1 MKLDAKKRI
10 ESIEACLRQSDA
22 AIDAASADPAAPRR
36 RELLEQYAQILG
48 DYGLIEKALRRDRTP
63 SGQQSLQ
70 ELQEV
75 APLERLPDISRML
88 HTTIPGV
95 RIVKLV
101 VTQVFRIHDL
111 LVADPKIVRQEAEP
125 AKVLKNVHDANTL
138 RRTLN
143 RNSTLELPGLGTLR
157 SVRTTQLELRDLWA
171 QVTPELKI
179 GSDPPIGFVP
189 FEMTPLPMLEGF
201 RPDLESIVEQTVD
214 DAAGGARKRIDN
226 VQVDSRLRLYSPG
239 VGVVR
244 IGMTVTFADV
254 VYVEVVARIAREIE
268 DLLLVGAANE
278 EKNVSALLDDAV
290 GALIA
295 ALFVRDE
302 VPERRWRPPDVSFV
316 LYDDG
321 LEPPANVSALAHLV
335 ALSPDNL
342 EDLDAIEARLSRV
355 LARNEWKNSGLL
367 AFAARRSA
375 LLAGSRQGARAS
387 VARRKNT
394 VAMLLELQEVIA
406 CAAYV
411 QQLFEE
417 QLQLI
422 TAGGQL
428 DERWGVQGDRLD
440 LLLRLLRGM
449 KGALQAVAG
458 LRIQLEQHL
467 PGILLTFAKQLW
479 ARRYRPLSTALD
491 EQLKILS
498 TWIGQQSAMSD
509 ELREV
514 ASLADQ
520 IGSFTLPFKT
530 APEPGPRARDKEL
543 ETALLRNL
551 DELESLV
558 GMEGEADVA
567 RVQHL
572 VEATM
577 NIKARLD
584 IR

>member
-1 MKLDAKKRI
+1 MKSDAKKKI
-10 ESIEACLRQSDA
+10 ESIEARLRELDA
-22 AIDAASADPAAPRR
+22 AIAAASADPAAPRR
-36 RELLEQYAQILG
+36 QELEQYAKILSDCGQI
-48 DYGLIEKALRRDRTP
+48 DKVLRRDRSP
-63 SGQQSLQ
+63 SGRQSLR
-70 ELQEV
+70 ELQQV
-75 APLERLPDISRML
+75 APLEWLPDISRLL

-111 LVADPKIVRQEAEP
+111 LVADPKMIRQEDEP
-125 AKVLKNVHDANTL
+125 AKVLKNVREANAL

-157 SVRTTQLELRDLWA
+157 SVRTTQLELRDFWA
-171 QVTPELKI
+171 RVTPQLKV
-179 GSDPPIGFVP
+179 GSEPPIGFVP

-201 RPDLESIVEQTVD
+201 RPDLGSVVEQTVD
-214 DAAGGARKRIDN
+214 DAAGGTRKHIEN

-244 IGMTVTFADV
+244 IGMTITFADV

-268 DLLLVGAANE
+268 DLLFVHAANE
-278 EKNVSALLDDAV
+278 EKNVNALLDDAV
-290 GALIA
+290 AALIA
-295 ALFVRDE
+295 ALFVSDE

-321 LEPPANVSALAHLV
+321 IDPAATLSALAHLV

-342 EDLDAIEARLSRV
+342 EDLGAVERRLSRV
-355 LARNEWKNSGLL
+355 LATNEWTNNGLL

-375 LLAGSRQGARAS
+375 LLLGSRKGARAV
-387 VARRKNT
+387 VAGRKNT

-422 TAGGQL
+422 TVGGQL
-428 DERWGVQGDRLD
+428 DEMGDSLD

-449 KGALQAVAG
+449 KGALQAVTG
-458 LRIQLEQHL
+458 LKIQLEQHL
-467 PGILLTFAKQLW
+467 AGVLLPFARQLW
-479 ARRYRPLSTALD
+479 ARRYRPPSTPLSA
-491 EQLKILS
+491 QLKILS
-498 TWIGQQSAMSD
+498 TWIGQQSTMSD

-520 IGSFTLPFKT
+520 IGWFTLPFRT
-530 APEPGPRARDKEL
+530 APDAGREARHSEL
-543 ETALLRNL
+543 ETALLSNL

-558 GMEGEADVA
+558 GTEGEADVA

-572 VEATM
+572 VEAAM
-577 NIKARLD
+577 NIKARLG
-584 IR
+584 IP